1 MAAQP
6 APHLAGAALP
16 VADARGN
23 SPDGPAGRWLDGV
36 FYPASDGQ
44 PMADNSSQAAAM
56 MTAAKDLQTHYP
68 HAFVTTDMLL
78 YYERG
83 VVDRRTAPDVLVAFD
98 VGRRKRSSYIVWD
111 EGKPP
116 DWVLEVAS
124 PGTVNKDVGEKVDI
138 YQTLLVPEYWLFD
151 PEGDVLP
158 AGQPRLQGMRLC
170 HGEYAP
176 IQPWIEGG
184 RRLLRSEALG
194 LDVRAEGE
202 LLRFRDPVTG
212 EDLLHQ
218 DEEKAT
224 RQAETA
230 RADREAAA
238 RMAETRRANEAQARI
253 AELEADNRR
262 LRGEA

>member
-1 MAAQP
+1 MATQP

-98 VGRRKRSSYIVWD
+98 VGSDHRSSYVVWE

-124 PGTVNKDVGEKVDI
+124 RSTVAKDVEEKGDI
-138 YQTLLVPEYWLFD
+138 YQTLRVPEYWLFD
-151 PEGDVLP
+151 PEGGVLP

-170 HGEYAP
+170 HGEYVP

-184 RRLLRSEALG
+184 QRLLRSEALG
-194 LDVRAEGE
+194 LDVRAEGK
-202 LLRFRDPVTG
+202 LLRFRDPVAG

-218 DEEKAT
+218 DEEKARADRET
-224 RQAETA
+224 AIRQAETA

-238 RMAETRRANEAQARI
+238 RVAALARV
-253 AELEADNRR
+253 AELEATIGRLQRR
-262 LRGEA
+262 N